1 MRRDP
6 LFYKLFQQSPVL
18 LFELLETRPANA
30 AEYRFDSVAVKEPKF
45 EIDGVFLP
53 PESDESGIVY
63 FCEIQFQKDEKL
75 YERLFSESSL
85 YFYQNSS
92 RFSDWQ
98 AVVIYPSRSLEQSK
112 QYPHRSLL
120 NGEQV
125 HRIYLDELGD
135 VQSLPLL
142 VAALVLTI
150 KPEAEAPQFARNLLV
165 RAEQEPL
172 TLSERNDIIDIV
184 TAIMVYKFSTLSR
197 AEVRAMIG
205 INLSEEPRAIR
216 EAKEEGREEG
226 REEQTIALV
235 SRQLTRRLQQELS
248 ESVRSQLTTLPL
260 PILEDLSEALLDFT
274 SLADL
279 EHWLSEHCA

>member
-18 LFELLETRPANA
+18 LFELLETRPTNA

-216 EAKEEGREEG
+216 EAKEEGREE
-226 REEQTIALV
+226 QTIALV
-235 SRQLTRRLQQELS
+235 SRQLTRRLQQELP

-279 EHWLSEHCA
+279 ENWLSEHCA

>member
-98 AVVIYPSRSLEQSK
+98 AAVIYPSRSLEQSK

-150 KPEAEAPQFARNLLV
+150 KPEAEAPQFARNLLI

-172 TLSERNDIIDIV
+172 TLSKRNDIIDIV

-205 INLSEEPRAIR
+205 INLSEEP
-216 EAKEEGREEG
+216 
-226 REEQTIALV
+226 EEQTIALV
-235 SRQLTRRLQQELS
+235 SRQLTRRLRQELP

-279 EHWLSEHCA
+279 ENWLSEHCA

>member
-18 LFELLETRPANA
+18 LFELLETRPTNA

-216 EAKEEGREEG
+216 EAKEEGREE
-226 REEQTIALV
+226 QTIALV